1 MYKKSVMHVQS
12 CCFACLNLLLF
23 LPFSL
28 PSSSSLR
35 KLPIVPQSFVRWS
48 EGTNLLPSPPYITAR
63 SPQVWPL
70 LIFSHI
76 LSHRF
81 NPIRSQLETVLG
93 FWLVNVCMKEC
104 ELIKGGHTFRLL
116 APKCLINYATL
127 RSYIFAIF
135 LQSPF
140 NLKTISSGA
149 DKGLQTGPS
158 YKLKKKS
165 LKWSIKILN
174 RLISYYKPWHKL
186 VLQSTDSNSHQMRLC
201 WLKIFLMLIDKRQD
215 KTHDEQKDLSFLTIA
230 FHSRVHV
237 KNKYKT

>member
-1 MYKKSVMHVQS
+1 MQRRQRNVQKKRDARAELL
-12 CCFACLNLLLF
+12 FAYLNQLLF

-35 KLPIVPQSFVRWS
+35 KLPIVPQPLVRWW

-93 FWLVNVCMKEC
+93 FRLVNVCRKEC

-116 APKCLINYATL
+116 ALKCLINFTTL

-135 LQSPF
+135 LQI
-140 NLKTISSGA
+140 T
-149 DKGLQTGPS
+149 LQLDNYFQRCWQRFANWS
-158 YKLKKKS
+158 QLQVEKKK
-165 LKWSIKILN
+165 LEM
-174 RLISYYKPWHKL
+174 
-186 VLQSTDSNSHQMRLC
+186 VD
-201 WLKIFLMLIDKRQD
+201 
-215 KTHDEQKDLSFLTIA
+215 
-230 FHSRVHV
+230 
-237 KNKYKT
+237 

>member
-35 KLPIVPQSFVRWS
+35 KLPIVPQSFVRWW

-135 LQSPF
+135 LQI
-140 NLKTISSGA
+140 T
-149 DKGLQTGPS
+149 LQLDNYFQRCWQRFANWS
-158 YKLKKKS
+158 QLQVEKKK
-165 LKWSIKILN
+165 LEM
-174 RLISYYKPWHKL
+174 
-186 VLQSTDSNSHQMRLC
+186 VD
-201 WLKIFLMLIDKRQD
+201 
-215 KTHDEQKDLSFLTIA
+215 
-230 FHSRVHV
+230 
-237 KNKYKT
+237 